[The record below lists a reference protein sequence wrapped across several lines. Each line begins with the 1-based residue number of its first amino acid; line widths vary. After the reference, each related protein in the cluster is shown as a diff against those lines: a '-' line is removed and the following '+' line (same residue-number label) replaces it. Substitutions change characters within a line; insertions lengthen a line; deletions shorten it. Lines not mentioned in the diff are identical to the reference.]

1 MTRGGTV
8 AYRRAVEEFGH
19 RWEGP
24 PWARHGRL
32 GPLWARP
39 DARRPVFVLPLMLA
53 FVQVFGTFG
62 GQHNHHG
69 RQPLGVLLLIA
80 GPAALLA
87 RRRHPLPTLAAVAA
101 VSLLYLQLGFPWGP
115 FVISLVV
122 ALLGAVVRGHR
133 VGAWAVAVALYAG
146 HLALPVA
153 RGQPV
158 PPGQTLVT
166 VAAVLGLVLVA
177 GEVIRVTRERAAEVI
192 RGQAEEQRRQVEE
205 RRRQAS
211 DERLRIARE
220 LHDVLAHNISLIN
233 VQAGVALHLM
243 DDDPEQARTA
253 LTAIKQASKD
263 TLRELRATLGMLRGV
278 DEEVPRRPTPGL
290 ADLPELARQAG
301 TTGLRVTVEVEG
313 ERRPLPAPV
322 DLAAYRI
329 VQEAL
334 TNVRKHAAAATATV
348 HLSYSAAALTV
359 RVDDDGTGGSASGS
373 SGSGGR
379 SGGGPVEPGPGS
391 AESGGGNGIAGM
403 RERAAA
409 LGGTLTAGPR
419 SEGGFRVVARLPVA
433 GGAPAGQDGG
443 P

>member
-1 MTRGGTV
+1 MTRGGAVT
-8 AYRRAVEEFGH
+8 YRRAVEEFGH

-32 GPLWARP
+32 GAPWARP
-39 DARRPVFVLPLMLA
+39 GGRRPVFVLPVVVA
-53 FVQVFGTFG
+53 FFQVVGTFG
-62 GQHNHHG
+62 AQHDQVD
-69 RQPLGVLLLIA
+69 RQPLDALGVLLLLA

-87 RRRHPLPTLAAVAA
+87 RRRYPVLTLVAVAGI
-101 VSLLYLQLGFPWGP
+101 SLLYMQLRYPWGP
-115 FVISLVV
+115 FVISPVAALV
-122 ALLGAVVRGHR
+122 GAVARGHR
-133 VGAWAVAVALYAG
+133 VGAWVVATALYAG
-146 HLALPVA
+146 HWALLVA

-158 PPGQTLVT
+158 PPPQSLVA
-166 VAAVLGLVLVA
+166 VAAVLGLLLVV

-192 RGQAEEQRRQVEE
+192 RGQAEERRRQAEE

-253 LTAIKQASKD
+253 LTAIKQASKE
-263 TLRELRATLGMLRGV
+263 TLRELRATLGMLRRV

-290 ADLPELARQAG
+290 VDLPELARQAG
-301 TTGLRVTVEVEG
+301 TTGLRVTVEVAG

-348 HLSYSAAALTV
+348 HLTYGEAALTV
-359 RVDDDGTGGSASGS
+359 RVDDDGTGGPAVRADGP
-373 SGSGGR
+373 GGR
-379 SGGGPVEPGPGS
+379 PGEPGGGS
-391 AESGGGNGIAGM
+391 AEASGGNGIAGM
-403 RERAAA
+403 GERAAA
-409 LGGTLTAGPR
+409 LGGTLLAGPR
-419 SEGGFRVVARLPVA
+419 AEGGFRVVARLPVA
-433 GGAPAGQDGG
+433 RSGPAGQDGD

>member
-1 MTRGGTV
+1 MTWHGAVT
-8 AYRRAVEEFGH
+8 YRHAVEEFGH
-19 RWEGP
+19 RWAGP

-32 GPLWARP
+32 GPPWARP
-39 DARRPVFVLPLMLA
+39 GARPPVYVLPVAVA

-62 GQHNHHG
+62 AQQDQPDRVHLD
-69 RQPLGVLLLIA
+69 PLGVLLLLA

-87 RRRHPLPTLAAVAA
+87 RRRHPLPTLVAVAG
-101 VSLLYLQLGFPWGP
+101 VSLVYMQLRYPWGP
-115 FVISLVV
+115 FVISPIV
-122 ALLGAVVRGHR
+122 ALVGAVALGHR
-133 VGAWAVAVALYAG
+133 VGAWVVAAALYAG
-146 HLALPVA
+146 HTALLVA
-153 RGQPV
+153 RGLPV
-158 PPGQTLVT
+158 GSWQTQVT

-177 GEVIRVTRERAAEVI
+177 GEVMRVTRERAAEMM
-192 RGQAEEQRRQVEE
+192 RGQAEERRRQAEE

-301 TTGLRVTVEVEG
+301 TAGLRVTVEVEG

-334 TNVRKHAAAATATV
+334 TNVRRHAAAATATV
-348 HLSYSAAALTV
+348 HLTYGEAALTV
-359 RVDDDGTGGSASGS
+359 RVDDDGTGGPAG
-373 SGSGGR
+373 GMGGR
-379 SGGGPVEPGPGS
+379 GGGSVEPGGGS
-391 AESGGGNGIAGM
+391 AGAGGGNGIAGM
-403 RERAAA
+403 GERAAA
-409 LGGTLTAGPR
+409 LGGTLLAGPR
-419 SEGGFRVVARLPVA
+419 AEGGFRVVARLPVA
-433 GGAPAGQDGG
+433 GGGPVGQDDG